1 MVTEPWFPILQ
12 SRILQRITGE
22 SPVRSHCRPV
32 SSSTS
37 SSPPHPFPPARP
49 RRACSVRPCSCGPA
63 RQRPCSARHLP
74 RPYSAHR
81 WRSRASPPTAS
92 PPCTASLA
100 NLTPAGPSCRRPSP
114 TASAHLPRSMSA
126 SARRP
131 EAELLSVFF
140 PPLSVSLV
148 CKKTEKREEIVGAWL
163 LLYHGFSWPAGCRTH
178 SSVPRYLQWQQ
189 LGRIFIPHGDP
200 HGWPAVMGL
209 SHR

>member
-1 MVTEPWFPILQ
+1 MVSNPPITHTPANHRRVAGEVSLSSGEQLHLFFP
-12 SRILQRITGE
+12 SSPFSPCTA
-22 SPVRSHCRPV
+22 SPV
-32 SSSTS
+32 
-37 SSPPHPFPPARP
+37 PAL
-49 RRACSVRPCSCGPA
+49 CGPA

-74 RPYSAHR
+74 RPCSAHR

-100 NLTPAGPSCRRPSP
+100 NLTPASPSCRRPSP

-126 SARRP
+126 SARRL
-131 EAELLSVFF
+131 EAELLPVFF

-163 LLYHGFSWPAGCRTH
+163 FLYHGFSWPARCRTH
-178 SSVPRYLQWQQ
+178 SLVPRYLQWQQ
-189 LGRIFIPHGDP
+189 LGEIFIPHGDP

-209 SHR
+209 SHG